1 MARLD
6 QQRRG
11 YLRGIRG
18 VQLTRLDANYQPNTQ
33 DSAIVSTATQATF
46 EAIVVDG
53 PREALRGGDR
63 VLAYYAERSHI
74 VGHTIRLVDARGHL
88 LSLYIV
94 QGGTLIEEPDGSDTR
109 IIGLRAPRVGE
120 QHTGPYFE
128 MVAYQASFNVSGG
141 VEGYLRHRWPFCFA
155 TVQRFNIADQEWT
168 APEIEVTAV
177 EMPDGSKPFYEVEFV
192 DAAQV
197 PPELVW

>member
-6 QQRRG
+6 QARRG

-33 DSAIVSTATQATF
+33 DSAIISTATQATF

-94 QGGTLIEEPDGSDTR
+94 QGGTLIEEPAGTDTQ
-109 IIGLRAPRVGE
+109 IVGLRAPRVGE

-141 VEGYLRHRWPFCFA
+141 VEGYLKHVWPFCFA
-155 TVQRFNIADQEWT
+155 VVQRFNVADQEWT

-177 EMPDGSKPFYEVEFV
+177 EMPDGSRPFYEVEFV
-192 DAAQV
+192 QAADV